1 MPSTRAASANM
12 PSERR
17 GPAGEH
23 LLVRFA
29 RPCAAQAA
37 LKLHACASS
46 RLAACCFTPRGPE
59 PGSVVKRCQVSSTGA
74 LTSSLSSYIELH
86 V

>member
-1 MPSTRAASANM
+1 MSTS
-12 PSERR
+12 SCGSR
-17 GPAGEH
+17 GRVP
-23 LLVRFA
+23 
-29 RPCAAQAA
+29 

-46 RLAACCFTPRGPE
+46 RLAACCFMPRGPE